1 MPEDVG
7 DIIGGTDR
15 ESAIN
20 DDHESVDRNEGTVN
34 HPEII
39 AGYETDTPRT
49 ERIDTG
55 TDTAGVR
62 YRKDGTID
70 GRSARRLNRESTG
83 NSTAKKSVHL
93 NSLSLT
99 DLLYSVHMMGAQIL
113 KVESLEIDKD
123 EAKKLSDAIQ
133 EVNKFYNIPLDPKK
147 VAMVNLMVAMGTVY
161 GPRIMAAR
169 IKKNIAEAENPPAK
183 SQAKPGPVPVARPAT
198 QPAAG
203 AKTPQQM
210 TPSELFGTSSDASL
224 G

>member
-1 MPEDVG
+1 
-7 DIIGGTDR
+7 
-15 ESAIN
+15 
-20 DDHESVDRNEGTVN
+20 
-34 HPEII
+34 
-39 AGYETDTPRT
+39 
-49 ERIDTG
+49 
-55 TDTAGVR
+55 
-62 YRKDGTID
+62 
-70 GRSARRLNRESTG
+70 
-83 NSTAKKSVHL
+83 
-93 NSLSLT
+93 
-99 DLLYSVHMMGAQIL
+99 MMGAQIL

-169 IKKNIAEAENPPAK
+169 IKKKISEAENPPAK
-183 SQAKPGPVPVARPAT
+183 PQAKPGPVPVARPAT
-198 QPAAG
+198 QPATG